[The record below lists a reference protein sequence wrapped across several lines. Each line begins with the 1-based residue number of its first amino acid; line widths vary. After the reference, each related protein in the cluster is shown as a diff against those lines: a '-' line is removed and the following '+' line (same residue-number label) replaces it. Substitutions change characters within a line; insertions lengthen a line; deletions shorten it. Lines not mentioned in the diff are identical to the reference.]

1 MTTLA
6 AEKQKTPRNYH
17 QLGQQIAAPD
27 YDIPFRMWSND
38 RRNVEEKKMNRTRLI
53 WGIICLVIAGVLTI
67 ANLRLPPE
75 NLMFQI
81 GDVNMPWVPP
91 VVLAIVGIILLAT
104 AFRGEEAKE
113 EAKEKIIVD
122 PDKAALNKR
131 LETIAWGCFLVLLG
145 GFMFVPDEII
155 KGGWWSIGVGLIMLG
170 LNAARYFNGLRMSGF
185 TTFLGLLSVIGGV
198 LDLVGYKGINAA
210 ILLIVLG
217 GYLIL
222 KPYFEKRQLFGKAE
236 QS

>member
-1 MTTLA
+1 
-6 AEKQKTPRNYH
+6 
-17 QLGQQIAAPD
+17 
-27 YDIPFRMWSND
+27 
-38 RRNVEEKKMNRTRLI
+38 MNKSRLI
-53 WGIICLVIAGVLTI
+53 GGIICLVIAGVLTV

-81 GDVNMPWVPP
+81 GNTNMPWIPP
-91 VVLAIVGIILLAT
+91 VVLAIVGIILLAS
-104 AFRGEEAKE
+104 AFRGDEATE
-113 EAKEKIIVD
+113 QPQQEISID
-122 PDKAALNKR
+122 PEKAALNKR

-145 GFMFVPDEII
+145 GFMFVPEEII

-185 TTFLGLLSVIGGV
+185 TTFLGIISVIGGV
-198 LDLVGYKGINAA
+198 LDLVGVEGINGAV
-210 ILLIVLG
+210 LLIVLG

-222 KPYFEKRQLFGKAE
+222 KPYFERRQLFGKAE